1 VPEHATLRE
10 RAALIWGLHF
20 VKDMIEVSG
29 EQAGFKIHG
38 IVGLPG
44 LTRAARSHQFFFM
57 NGRPV
62 VNRTLQYGLEEA
74 YRGLVTIGRSPVG
87 VLLMDTHP
95 RFVDVNIH
103 PTKREIRFRDDRAVR
118 DAVRDVVRAG

>member
-1 VPEHATLRE
+1 
-10 RAALIWGLHF
+10 
-20 VKDMIEVSG
+20 
-29 EQAGFKIHG
+29 
-38 IVGLPG
+38 
-44 LTRAARSHQFFFM
+44 M

-87 VLLMDTHP
+87 VLLMETHP

-103 PTKREIRFRDDRAVR
+103 PTKREIRFRDDRVVR
-118 DAVRDVVRAG
+118 DAVRDVVRQGLAQFSHEHVPLPTAPDAPLPFAAPVPEEIADKAPHLKVV